1 MADDEDK
8 GGMIAQVEPDQPD
21 DGVEMQPDGSAI
33 AKIGDDDAAEET
45 ASFYDNIIS
54 KFDEQTLDNLA
65 TRLVEAIKRDKKGRK
80 ERDKQYAEA
89 TKRTGLG
96 KEAPGG
102 ATFDGASKAVHPM
115 LLDACMDFESR
126 AIREL
131 MPPNGPVKIFI
142 PGENIEPDRF
152 QKAERKKSYMN
163 WQFTY
168 QMPEFRSELESLLTQ
183 LPLGGAMY
191 LRLTP
196 DFSKRRRRP
205 VPQFVPLDYVTIPTA
220 ASNYYTAERQCY
232 WEPVTQEEYDTRVRE
247 GMYIDINPEIDKVV
261 KLGEKKEPTSA
272 QAPEK
277 TEAAKAAD
285 KVEGKDEDPQN
296 LDGLRTICEVS
307 TNETL
312 EKDHGPAPYLISI
325 DYRENKILS
334 IVRNWEESDEY
345 FDRMQW
351 MVEWIFFPWRGAQGV
366 GLGQAIGSLA
376 GAATGA
382 LRALL
387 DSAHINNIPTMARLK
402 GANFVGQ
409 SKTINATQIVDVE
422 GGVAADSDIR
432 KLLMPIP
439 FNQPSEVLYQLLGFL
454 TDTGRQTIHV
464 ALDKLSEDNSN
475 MPVGTTLAMIEE
487 GMKVM
492 AAIHLRLFHSMSY
505 VIRILHRINRMYLTE
520 DELKSDIGEVLAHR
534 DDFDGPLDCIPTA
547 DPEIFS
553 DVQRIAQAQI
563 LADRAAA
570 MPQVYNVRETEKF
583 LLERA
588 KIPSPERFLV
598 PEPTPEEM
606 NQVNENV
613 AMSLGRPVTAF
624 PEQDHL
630 AHIQVLIDFM
640 QSPIFGQSSI
650 IAPTFMP
657 AALGHLKEHLSL
669 WYANSYYELTKM
681 AMEKSDD
688 EMTNVMKQRDP
699 ETRKELDRTLAAA
712 SPHVS
717 KRANAIFTKMQLPQ
731 IIQQAQQI
739 VAQYAPPSQ
748 MPVDPNKKAET
759 DRKATA
765 DKAKDQRDRQKD
777 QSDTQMKVVELHTRL
792 QERQQMT
799 QTDLASLSAEERKVA
814 LQEAQDNVRQA
825 KELAARL
832 EELDLQET
840 AEHERAAATLA
851 SQERRNTQDN
861 LTATRIA
868 AAEAESKARVD
879 VSTGTGT
886 NPNPSGGSSR

>member
-1 MADDEDK
+1 MADEDK
-8 GGMIAQVEPDQPD
+8 DGMIAQVEGEKPDA
-21 DGVEMQPDGSAI
+21 GMEMQEDGGAI
-33 AKIGDDDAAEET
+33 ATVDDEKAAEATGE
-45 ASFYDNIIS
+45 FYGNLVS
-54 KFDEQTLDNLA
+54 TFDDQTLSALG
-65 TRLVEAIKRDKKGRK
+65 TRLAEAVKRDRASRK
-80 ERDKQYAEA
+80 DRDKQYTEA

-131 MPPNGPVKIFI
+131 MPPNGPVKVFV
-142 PGENIEPDRF
+142 PGDTAEPERLK
-152 QKAERKKSYMN
+152 KADRKKAYMN
-163 WQFTY
+163 WQFLF
-168 QMPEFRSELESLLTQ
+168 QMPEFRTELEKLLTQ
-183 LPLGGAMY
+183 LPLGGSMY

-205 VPQFVPLDYVTIPTA
+205 VPQFVPLDLVSIPAA

-232 WEPVTQEEYDTRVRE
+232 WEPVTQDEFDIRVRE
-247 GMYIDINPEIDKVV
+247 GMYIDPDPTTEKVV
-261 KLGEKKEPTSA
+261 KIGEKKESTVPQS
-272 QAPEK
+272 PEQ
-277 TEAAKAAD
+277 TEAEKAAA
-285 KVEGKDEDPQN
+285 KVEGKELDPQN
-296 LDGLRTICEVS
+296 LDGLRTICEIS
-307 TNETL
+307 THETL
-312 EKDHGPAPYLISI
+312 DEETGPAPYLISL
-325 DYRENKILS
+325 DYRENKVLS
-334 IVRNWEESDEY
+334 IVRNWEEEDTF

-351 MVEWIFFPWRGAQGV
+351 MVEWIFFPWRGAQGI

-402 GANFVGQ
+402 GANFIGQ
-409 SKTINATQIVDVE
+409 SKTVNATQIVDVE
-422 GGVAADSDIR
+422 GGVAADNDIR

-464 ALDKLSEDNSN
+464 ALDKLSEDNKN
-475 MPVGTTLAMIEE
+475 LPVGTTLALIEE

-492 AAIHLRLFHSMSY
+492 AAIHLRLFHSMTY

-520 DELKSDIGEVLAHR
+520 GELKTDIGEVLAHR
-534 DDFDGPLDCIPTA
+534 SDFDGPLDCIPTA

-570 MPQVYNVRETEKF
+570 MPQIYNTKETEKF

-598 PEPTPEEM
+598 PDPTPEEM

-613 AMSLGRPVTAF
+613 AMTLGRPVTAF

-630 AHIQVLIDFM
+630 AHMQVLIDFIM
-640 QSPIFGQSSI
+640 SPLFGQSSI

-657 AALGHLKEHLSL
+657 SAMSHLKEHLVL
-669 WYANSYYELTKM
+669 WYANEFYELTKM
-681 AMEKSDD
+681 AMEKTDD
-688 EMTNVMKQRDP
+688 DMTSVMKHRDP

-712 SPHVS
+712 SPHVM
-717 KRANAIFTKMQLPQ
+717 KRSMAMLGQKLPPVVQ
-731 IIQQAQQI
+731 MAQQI
-739 VAQYAPPSQ
+739 IAQYAPPSQ

-759 DRKATA
+759 DRKAAA
-765 DKAKDQRDRQKD
+765 DKSKDQRDRQ
-777 QSDTQMKVVELHTRL
+777 QSQADTQMKVVELHTRL
-792 QERQQMT
+792 QERQQ
-799 QTDLASLSAEERKVA
+799 QSNIDLASLSAEERKVA
-814 LQEAQDNVRQA
+814 AQEAQENVRQA
-825 KELAARL
+825 QELAARL
-832 EELDLQET
+832 EELDRQET

-861 LTATRIA
+861 LTALRIA
-868 AAEAESKARVD
+868 AAEAESKERID